1 MLDGCGGE
9 GLSHHRN
16 YSYFPSWIHLG
27 FNMSIW
33 IKLLLILSELAIALL
48 IVYFAYELIDL
59 GKQYYDRNK
68 NGF

>member
-1 MLDGCGGE
+1 
-9 GLSHHRN
+9 
-16 YSYFPSWIHLG
+16 
-27 FNMSIW
+27 MSIW